1 MKKIFI
7 IHENDEW
14 VEPLRV
20 HLHNLQV
27 TFEEWHESY
36 CRFFKKRT
44 REARLTK
51 Y

>member
-27 TFEEWHESY
+27 TFEDLHMD
-36 CRFFKKRT
+36 KININT
-44 REARLTK
+44 LNNPL
-51 Y
+51 